1 MLDFTPAAPTLRE
14 ISRYQ
19 KSTELPFQRLVKE
32 IARVTTL
39 IDYRR
44 AELNNEDDH
53 DDFPELEVRAHVP
66 SVPPLGQ
73 RLWRVHPA
81 SEEFASEGS
90 RGAAAMWAATIDQL
104 REKLV
109 GVSKQVKKYIFSVPL
124 SAGSAPGGTLL

>member
-1 MLDFTPAAPTLRE
+1 MLKRMFFFNIFKICLSFEKKMLDFTPAAPTLRE

-66 SVPPLGQ
+66 SVPPSGQ
-73 RLWRVHPA
+73 RL
-81 SEEFASEGS
+81 
-90 RGAAAMWAATIDQL
+90 
-104 REKLV
+104 
-109 GVSKQVKKYIFSVPL
+109 
-124 SAGSAPGGTLL
+124 